1 MQHPSAPSLLIVLAG
16 AGVIGLGRATV
27 AATEATPAA
36 PSVAAMMPLAPSDSS
51 DLVKE
56 AHDRQKG
63 FEQFRESRIPV
74 EHEDAPRH
82 SCDQQ
87 IGHICIWFG
96 GDEEADFPPEL
107 PQVDMA
113 RRELIGFLLSASHKV
128 QDPWITGQLVQY
140 LTEVPDYPTAERV
153 ARNCR
158 LTSTWWCSALLGYV
172 LHLEGRYV
180 DAEKAF
186 DAALPSLPKYERE
199 RWITPRYILN
209 DDEKKDFEKA
219 EAEGGA
225 KVWNLFWK
233 LSDPLYLVP
242 GNDRL
247 TDHFA
252 RWVQAENRRDAA
264 NPQAL
269 YWDDDFE
276 ATLIRYGRIIGWSRT
291 FNPERAMREGLS
303 GGKVHVVDT
312 REVLGHHSPGSR
324 GYLFPERF
332 LRSPS
337 DIPPESWITAP
348 RKAWTWYAP
357 PYAPS
362 FHGLD
367 SQVGRFRRADSML
380 VVGAYE
386 PETPPP
392 EVADAAAATGD
403 AAAAT
408 GDSAAASDSAAPPP
422 KPEPPVRGPVLSGLF
437 LVPVDGGDPADV
449 RGTEPEGVFT
459 LKAKPGK
466 YVSSLEVLDQAYKR
480 AWRARQGVRQDPLV
494 PGLVAVSDLMLL
506 EPGASLPSS
515 LDEAIPHM
523 RRNVRIH
530 QGEKFTVVWEVYGLD
545 VKDPAQVT
553 LGFTKGLPGFL
564 TRVGQ
569 FLGVLKPDRPVEISF
584 SDTNPNAE
592 QTLFRAV
599 DLELP
604 NLQPGEYTL
613 HLRIDLPGRE
623 PSYTSRPI
631 EVVE

>member
-1 MQHPSAPSLLIVLAG
+1 MRSAPPVATALLLLATLNPVDHLS
-16 AGVIGLGRATV
+16 ASPQELVRNARI
-27 AATEATPAA
+27 
-36 PSVAAMMPLAPSDSS
+36 SSSDSAG
-51 DLVKE
+51 LVKA
-56 AHDRQKG
+56 AHEQQKN
-63 FEQFRESRIPV
+63 FEQYRESRIPV
-74 EHEDAPRH
+74 EREDAVRH
-82 SCDQQ
+82 GCDQN
-87 IGHICIWFG
+87 IGMMCIWFG
-96 GDEEADFPPEL
+96 GEEEMDFPEESPE
-107 PQVDMA
+107 VEMA
-113 RRELIGFLLSASHKV
+113 RRQLIGWLLSAYRKV
-128 QDPWITGQLVQY
+128 RDPWITGQLVYY
-140 LTEVPDYPTAERV
+140 LTEVPDYPNAEKI
-153 ARNCR
+153 ARECN
-158 LTSTWWCSALLGYV
+158 LTERWWCNALKGFV
-172 LHLEGRYV
+172 LHLEGKYV

-186 DAALPSLPKYERE
+186 EAAIPDLPKEERE
-199 RWITPRYILN
+199 RWLTPRYILDNN
-209 DDEKKDFEKA
+209 DKKDFES
-219 EAEGGA
+219 GA
-225 KVWNLFWK
+225 PENRQREWNLFWK

-247 TDHFA
+247 TEHFA
-252 RWVQAENRRDAA
+252 RWVVAEKSKDAA

-276 ATLIRYGRIIGWSRT
+276 AALIRYGRIIGWSRT
-291 FNPERAMREGLS
+291 FDPERAMRQGLA

-312 REVLGHHSPGSR
+312 RQIIGHHPPGSR
-324 GYLFPERF
+324 GYLFPEQF

-348 RKAWTWYAP
+348 RRAWTWYAP

-362 FHGLD
+362 FHGLN
-367 SQVGRFRRADSML
+367 SQVGRFRRGDSML

-386 PETPPP
+386 PETTPQPVTSSV
-392 EVADAAAATGD
+392 EGTNTAGD
-403 AAAAT
+403 TTEA
-408 GDSAAASDSAAPPP
+408 GDSAVASDTASAAPE
-422 KPEPPVRGPVLSGLF
+422 PEPPVRGPVLAGLF
-437 LVPVDGGDPADV
+437 LVPVDGGDSAEV
-449 RGTEPEGVFT
+449 RGTEPAGVFT

-494 PGLVAVSDLMLL
+494 PGLVAVSDLMIL
-506 EPGASLPSS
+506 EPGAARPAS
-515 LDEAIPHM
+515 LDDAIPHI
-523 RRNVRIH
+523 RRNVTIH

-569 FLGVLKPDRPVEISF
+569 FLGVLKPDQPVEISF

-631 EVVE
+631 VVE